1 MEFNQ
6 KLQQL
11 RKEKGLTQEEL
22 ANKLFVSRTAVSK
35 WESGRG
41 YPNIDSLKDI
51 AKLFSVSIDELLS
64 SEQILS
70 IAQQENKLKQ
80 KSFIDLV
87 FALVDISLVILFIIP
102 FFGQNIDGVIHE
114 VSLLNL
120 TKISAFLRVLY
131 FVIVIAIILNGAL
144 IIVLKN
150 CDNVLCKNIMI
161 KVSLV
166 LSVVGM
172 SIFIA
177 SRQPYVA
184 LLTFVFLII
193 KAIVLIKSK

>member
-1 MEFNQ
+1 
-6 KLQQL
+6 
-11 RKEKGLTQEEL
+11 
-22 ANKLFVSRTAVSK
+22 
-35 WESGRG
+35 
-41 YPNIDSLKDI
+41 
-51 AKLFSVSIDELLS
+51 
-64 SEQILS
+64 
-70 IAQQENKLKQ
+70 
-80 KSFIDLV
+80 
-87 FALVDISLVILFIIP
+87 LFIIP

-114 VSLLNL
+114 ISLLNL